1 LEPKE
6 AERILCSSCE
16 NPVIADKRYCT
27 FCGRQQNQELPET
40 TEHKWLSLKQAGLF
54 FGLELL
60 YCAAAMIIKDPGI
73 ATALSFDIL
82 MAVSAVI
89 FFSLNWQENKYLL
102 KWPNFSILKL
112 LAFIVLSVLGSLL
125 VTYLVGNLNRNLF
138 NQEFS
143 YYDVFR
149 AYDYG
154 AYILYV
160 SVALFPALFE
170 ELAFRGYLM
179 QKLLNVFGKKE
190 TIYITSILF
199 FFIHFS
205 MVSFFW
211 MLPFA
216 ILLAY
221 VRIKENTLW
230 YGVVLHFFFNFTV
243 CLTEV
248 YGFDWFY

>member
-1 LEPKE
+1 ML
-6 AERILCSSCE
+6 
-16 NPVIADKRYCT
+16 
-27 FCGRQQNQELPET
+27 GT
-40 TEHKWLSLKQAGLF
+40 TDRKWISLKQAGLF

-60 YCAAAMIIKDPGI
+60 YCAVALIIKDPGI
-73 ATALSFDIL
+73 ISALSLDVL

-89 FFSLNWQENKYLL
+89 FFSLDWQENKHLL

-112 LAFIVLSVLGSLL
+112 LAFILLSVLASLL
-125 VTYLVGNLNRNLF
+125 VTYLVGNLNKNLF
-138 NQEFS
+138 NKEFS
-143 YYDVFR
+143 YYNVFR
-149 AYDYG
+149 SHDYG
-154 AYILYV
+154 AYILYI

-179 QKLLNVFGKKE
+179 QKLLNIFGEKE

-211 MLPFA
+211 MLPFG
-216 ILLAY
+216 ILLAH
-221 VRIKENTLW
+221 VRIRENTLW